1 MITPKTDWTA
11 NDYFNLD
18 DYERIRSNVSDL
30 ALEYGVRLTV
40 PDAEGSLVSIVP
52 PAGSYGMP
60 LTQLI
65 RNEILLLCI
74 RIARARG
81 WHFAL
86 AAEVTAEQEEA
97 DPWAAVVNVPRWFDW
112 QELNA
117 IERLCEL
124 AASDVRSA
132 EYGAGHEYGTGVE
145 YGGAGVG

>member
-11 NDYFNLD
+11 DDYFNRD
-18 DYERIRSNVSDL
+18 DYERIRNNIMEL
-30 ALEYGVRLTV
+30 AIEYGVRLNV
-40 PDAEGSLVSIVP
+40 PDDEGNLVSIVP
-52 PAGSYGMP
+52 PEGHYGMP

-65 RNEILLLCI
+65 RNEILLLCV

-86 AAEVTAEQEEA
+86 AAEVTTEQEEA

-117 IERLCEL
+117 IEGLCEL
-124 AASDVRSA
+124 AVADIRAA
-132 EYGAGHEYGTGVE
+132 EYGAGHEYGTGRE
-145 YGGAGVG
+145 YGGVGLG